1 MKIYCI
7 SLHIWLL
14 LFSLPKV
21 MDNDGELNHLRLQF
35 QALQQQQEKRKLDR
49 KKEREANKVVTQDY
63 LDVSQPD
70 ISIDSSENE
79 YLQDQLRELKDE
91 NSRLF
96 KLVSEKEFEIK
107 HLKRKREEERLALA
121 GVSGLA
127 GDAAATKIVELSKK
141 NRELSCDI
149 EREKLKSKQNSGRI
163 RELEKELQDL
173 LPLLSAEQKN
183 DAKTSNKRATN
194 GCQETPPM
202 KSLQEKLSAALLKV
216 SEYRNQLQS
225 VRQELKMAHK
235 VLASEVGE
243 EVNLQQLI
251 SSPGTFRGRAQQIL
265 ALQTRLRDLEQQL
278 NPSTQRRPPSP
289 EEAFYGVGLL
299 HTTPPQERNL
309 SYIRSIEK
317 EKREAFER
325 LSVDHEGL
333 LKDHEDMRKKLDAS
347 KARNKSLSAELKA
360 LKVQMSALL
369 EKGKHDDELVDVLL
383 KQQTQM
389 QELLR
394 QLSQQQKKSQPSV
407 TVCSSARLPE
417 EGDIPKQ
424 LNPSGLWGL
433 FRSNCLLRFLWQLI
447 NLKLCY
453 VLPFLSLFRSASKFG
468 HKLVLPAVGSSVEVN
483 GPTASKCPTCS
494 ADVSE
499 LMTQSNQ
506 YRILCEERD
515 KLLELVHI
523 LQTKEKEVS
532 QKLLEAQLKYQEERR
547 RMVILE
553 QKMEDVKSDS
563 TQ

>member
-1 MKIYCI
+1 
-7 SLHIWLL
+7 
-14 LFSLPKV
+14 

-96 KLVSEKEFEIK
+96 QTC
-107 HLKRKREEERLALA
+107 
-121 GVSGLA
+121 VSGLA

-163 RELEKELQDL
+163 RELEKEVLRNPVLLTHLTVIQAQQFLTRLQ
-173 LPLLSAEQKN
+173 K
-183 DAKTSNKRATN
+183 KK
-194 GCQETPPM
+194 QETPPM

-333 LKDHEDMRKKLDAS
+333 LKDHEDVRKKLDAS

-407 TVCSSARLPE
+407 YSL
-417 EGDIPKQ
+417 Q
-424 LNPSGLWGL
+424 
-433 FRSNCLLRFLWQLI
+433 FR
-447 NLKLCY
+447 KT
-453 VLPFLSLFRSASKFG
+453 P
-468 HKLVLPAVGSSVEVN
+468 
-483 GPTASKCPTCS
+483 
-494 ADVSE
+494 
-499 LMTQSNQ
+499 
-506 YRILCEERD
+506 
-515 KLLELVHI
+515 
-523 LQTKEKEVS
+523 
-532 QKLLEAQLKYQEERR
+532 
-547 RMVILE
+547 
-553 QKMEDVKSDS
+553 
-563 TQ
+563 

>member
-1 MKIYCI
+1 MKIYYI

-194 GCQETPPM
+194 GCE
-202 KSLQEKLSAALLKV
+202 
-216 SEYRNQLQS
+216 
-225 VRQELKMAHK
+225 
-235 VLASEVGE
+235 
-243 EVNLQQLI
+243 
-251 SSPGTFRGRAQQIL
+251 
-265 ALQTRLRDLEQQL
+265 LRDLEQQL

-333 LKDHEDMRKKLDAS
+333 LKDHEDVRKKLDAS

-407 TVCSSARLPE
+407 SICSSTRLPE

-424 LNPSGLWGL
+424 VSFG
-433 FRSNCLLRFLWQLI
+433 
-447 NLKLCY
+447 
-453 VLPFLSLFRSASKFG
+453 SASKFG
-468 HKLVLPAVGSSVEVN
+468 HKLVLPAVGNSVEVN

>member
-1 MKIYCI
+1 
-7 SLHIWLL
+7 
-14 LFSLPKV
+14 

-194 GCQETPPM
+194 GCEETPPM

-333 LKDHEDMRKKLDAS
+333 LKDHEDVRKKLDAS

-407 TVCSSARLPE
+407 SICSSTRLPE

-424 LNPSGLWGL
+424 VSFG
-433 FRSNCLLRFLWQLI
+433 
-447 NLKLCY
+447 
-453 VLPFLSLFRSASKFG
+453 SASKFG
-468 HKLVLPAVGSSVEVN
+468 HKLVLPAVGNSVEVN

>member
-1 MKIYCI
+1 MMTKQTLMTIAGILWWTMLDREEEICANSCRNPI
-7 SLHIWLL
+7 QPRLHGERR
-14 LFSLPKV
+14 KTGRAV

-194 GCQETPPM
+194 GCEETPPM

-424 LNPSGLWGL
+424 VSFG
-433 FRSNCLLRFLWQLI
+433 
-447 NLKLCY
+447 
-453 VLPFLSLFRSASKFG
+453 SASKFG

>member
-1 MKIYCI
+1 
-7 SLHIWLL
+7 
-14 LFSLPKV
+14 

-194 GCQETPPM
+194 GCQVLRNPVLLTHLTVIQAQQFLTHLQKKKQETPPM

-235 VLASEVGE
+235 
-243 EVNLQQLI
+243 
-251 SSPGTFRGRAQQIL
+251 
-265 ALQTRLRDLEQQL
+265 LRDLEQQL

-424 LNPSGLWGL
+424 VSFG
-433 FRSNCLLRFLWQLI
+433 
-447 NLKLCY
+447 
-453 VLPFLSLFRSASKFG
+453 SASKFG

-523 LQTKEKEVS
+523 LQTKYINQISCTNTMKKSVNLKLLDFNREKEVS